1 MTSDHRKI
9 QPNLTWWRPITIV
22 AAVCSLIFLGLGSA
36 PLTDIDEG
44 AFAEASREMLSRGDW
59 VSPWLLDAPRY
70 DKPALIHWLQ
80 MASFSIFGLNSW
92 AARFPSALAGVIWIA
107 LIGLWAKMIGH
118 RFLSNKDAHSAA
130 LWAVVVGGSSI
141 GVLAISRSSTADAVL
156 NALIVASLLTLWRA
170 LYHRRDD
177 RFSVNWW
184 ARWSALCVG
193 LGLLTK
199 GPIALLIPMAGA
211 LFGAA
216 SQGREGWAR
225 LRKIISDLRAWLIF
239 ASVSLPWYW
248 LQFQAEGMAFVR
260 GFFGTHNLG
269 RFVDTMHGFSAGYAY
284 YPIWIVIA
292 LLPWLPVVV
301 WVVIMLVRT
310 GFWREKSVS
319 MCWGI
324 FIFVILFFS
333 MSATKLPHYGFYGLS
348 GFLVPGGI
356 LLAKHASVDGKPNRI
371 LIIQAFFL
379 SLLITLVSCVP
390 LWWEHLPKFVADPYY
405 RQVLEDAGVNIQD
418 IAPWFLL
425 PGFLSLVVILWRRIE
440 IVMLGGVVFSATLY
454 AGIVIPVMQA
464 FRAPIVNAAGI
475 IRLESSEVVT
485 WRLSAP
491 SLSFEARRV
500 IKPGDPG
507 PGMLVVMQVKDHS
520 LLLSTLKEKS
530 GRNLTVHR
538 VWSQGG
544 IQVVR
549 II

>member
-1 MTSDHRKI
+1 LK
-9 QPNLTWWRPITIV
+9 
-22 AAVCSLIFLGLGSA
+22 
-36 PLTDIDEG
+36 
-44 AFAEASREMLSRGDW
+44 
-59 VSPWLLDAPRY
+59 
-70 DKPALIHWLQ
+70 
-80 MASFSIFGLNSW
+80 
-92 AARFPSALAGVIWIA
+92 
-107 LIGLWAKMIGH
+107 
-118 RFLSNKDAHSAA
+118 
-130 LWAVVVGGSSI
+130 
-141 GVLAISRSSTADAVL
+141 
-156 NALIVASLLTLWRA
+156 
-170 LYHRRDD
+170 LY
-177 RFSVNWW
+177 F
-184 ARWSALCVG
+184 
-193 LGLLTK
+193 
-199 GPIALLIPMAGA
+199 
-211 LFGAA
+211 
-216 SQGREGWAR
+216 
-225 LRKIISDLRAWLIF
+225 
-239 ASVSLPWYW
+239 
-248 LQFQAEGMAFVR
+248 
-260 GFFGTHNLG
+260 
-269 RFVDTMHGFSAGYAY
+269 
-284 YPIWIVIA
+284 
-292 LLPWLPVVV
+292 
-301 WVVIMLVRT
+301 
-310 GFWREKSVS
+310 
-319 MCWGI
+319 
-324 FIFVILFFS
+324 ILFFS